1 MHWVKK
7 VEMSGM
13 NILYERRL
21 KKVPSPSSAAISL
34 WRAFKLS

>member
-13 NILYERRL
+13 YILYESRL
-21 KKVPSPSSAAISL
+21 RKVPSPSSAVIS
-34 WRAFKLS
+34 F